1 MWNPSPLKS
10 MEISPIVTVTVEN
23 SAADLMLDI

>member
-10 MEISPIVTVTVEN
+10 MEIGPIVTVTVEN

>member
-10 MEISPIVTVTVEN
+10 MEIGPIVTVEN
-23 SAADLMLDI
+23 SAADLVLDI